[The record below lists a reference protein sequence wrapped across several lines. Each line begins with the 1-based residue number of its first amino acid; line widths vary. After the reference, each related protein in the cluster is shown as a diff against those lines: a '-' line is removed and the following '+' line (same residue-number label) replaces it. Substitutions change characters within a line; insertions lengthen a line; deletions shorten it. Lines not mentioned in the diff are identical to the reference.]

1 MPLLENFSIALR
13 GIMSNKLRASLTVLG
28 IFIGVLAVILGT
40 AIGQGSRTKILQTIQ
55 TLGSNTVVIFS
66 SQDTE
71 GKAAG
76 DPPKLS
82 LKDAQDLAK
91 GCPALLRVA
100 PGFTGNARVKAGRKG
115 TQAQVNN
122 SIPDYFA
129 IRDLSIG
136 AGKLYTMRD
145 VTARRKV
152 VVLGAKLGTKLFG
165 KNVDA
170 RAMVGRQIRLAGIGF
185 RVIGVLKPKGAA
197 LFEDLDGYAF
207 VPLLTGMRTV
217 FGARDLSEIHGQ
229 LRSEGAADAAKAQI
243 TKVLRANHRLKRTD
257 KDDFQ
262 VLTQQQLM
270 SLGGKVS
277 VLLTS
282 LLSGIAAIALLVGGI
297 GIMNIMLV
305 SVTERTREIG
315 IRKALGARKRDIKL
329 QFLVEA
335 TTLSLIGGV
344 GAIITGV
351 ILSALVN
358 WAFGFPAA
366 VSPGW
371 ALTGFLV
378 SAAIGIFFG
387 LYPASK
393 AAELDPIEALRFQ

>member
-13 GIMSNKLRASLTVLG
+13 GILANKLRASLTVLG

-40 AIGQGSRTKILQTIQ
+40 AIGQGSRTKILQTIS
-55 TLGSNTVVIFS
+55 TLGSNTIVIFS
-66 SQDTE
+66 SQDLE
-71 GKAAG
+71 GKAAR
-76 DPPKLS
+76 DRPRLS
-82 LKDAQDLAK
+82 LQDAEAL
-91 GCPALLRVA
+91 GRNCPALLRVA
-100 PGFTGNARVKAGRKG
+100 PGFTGSARAKAGRRS
-115 TQAQVNN
+115 TQAQVN
-122 SIPDYFA
+122 SSTPAYFF

-136 AGKLYTMRD
+136 AGKLYSNRD
-145 VTARRKV
+145 VNARRKV

-170 RAMVGRQIRLAGIGF
+170 RAMIGRQVRLEGIGF
-185 RVIGVLKPKGAA
+185 RVVGVLKPKGAA
-197 LFEDLDGYAF
+197 LFEDLDSYAF
-207 VPLLTGMRTV
+207 VPLLTGMRTL
-217 FGARDLSEIHGQ
+217 FGSKDLSEIHAQ
-229 LRSEGAADAAKAQI
+229 LPDENKAEEAQAQI
-243 TKVLRANHRLKRTD
+243 KKVLRAGHGLKRGD

-270 SLGGKVS
+270 SLGDKVS
-277 VLLTS
+277 VLLTG

-335 TTLSLIGGV
+335 TTLSVCGGLGGIFV
-344 GAIITGV
+344 GV
-351 ILSALVN
+351 LLSALVN
-358 WAFGFPAA
+358 WAFDFPAR

-371 ALTGFLV
+371 ALMAFSV